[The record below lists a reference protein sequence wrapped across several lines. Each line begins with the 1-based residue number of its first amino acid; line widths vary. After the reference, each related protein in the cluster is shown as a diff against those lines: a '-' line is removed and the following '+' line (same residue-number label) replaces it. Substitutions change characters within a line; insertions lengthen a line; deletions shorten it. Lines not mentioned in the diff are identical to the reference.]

1 MVIQIDSREK
11 TKAIKK
17 ILAEFDKQGIKHPVS
32 KLFVG
37 DYQNFDN
44 PRLVVD
50 RKQNLSEVCSN
61 VCQDHERFRR
71 ELQRANDNEIK
82 VVFLVEHGA
91 DIQELED
98 VIFWENPRLK
108 KSPKAMTGEVLYR
121 ILSTIERKYD
131 TEFVFCT
138 KEETGKKIIEILSRD

>member
-11 TKAIKK
+11 AKAIKK

-82 VVFLVEHGA
+82 VVFLVEHGT
-91 DIQELED
+91 DVKELED

-131 TEFVFCT
+131 TKFVFCT
-138 KEETGKKIIEILSRD
+138 KEETGKKIIEILSGD